1 MPDDLMP
8 DDPMPDDLMPDD
20 LMPDDLMPDD
30 LMPDDL
36 MPDDLMP
43 DDLMPD
49 IGDIALSF
57 TQFFDSMAPDP
68 QSGHSM
74 IFTLPVSDAPV
85 LQNLGQDP
93 PLAFFTDG
101 MLAGLNYTLPPGQ
114 GTVFEDILQQ
124 SLDDRVPYKTVLDES
139 KESGIKYGV
148 VAEGEEII
156 CSIAQG
162 SLDPGDQTAILPC
175 GHTFERDPI
184 LQWLKTERA
193 ECPVCR
199 ASLAGK
205 EVRDEPSEAQGVPL
219 PQDDTLLPEPMVYPY
234 MDALN
239 ALIHESLQR
248 AAEREEEMVL
258 QAALMESLRLN

>member
-8 DDPMPDDLMPDD
+8 DDP
-20 LMPDDLMPDD
+20 
-30 LMPDDL
+30 
-36 MPDDLMP
+36 
-43 DDLMPD
+43 MPD

-57 TQFFDSMAPDP
+57 TQFFDSMVPDP

-74 IFTLPVSDAPV
+74 IFTLPVSHAPV

-93 PLAFFTDG
+93 PLALFTDG
-101 MLAGLNYTLPPGQ
+101 LLAGLNYTQPPGQ
-114 GTVFEDILQQ
+114 GTVFDDILQQ

-148 VAEGEEII
+148 VAEGEDII

-162 SLDPGDQTAILPC
+162 PLAPGDQTAILPC

-205 EVRDEPSEAQGVPL
+205 EVRDEPSESQGVPL
-219 PQDDTLLPEPMVYPY
+219 PQDDTLLPEPMVYAY
-234 MDALN
+234 ID
-239 ALIHESLQR
+239 ALIHESLER
-248 AAEREEEMVL
+248 AAEREEEMAL
-258 QAALMESLRLN
+258 QAALMESLGLN